1 MYSNV
6 TTGSLDGWDLLYVA
20 PSQLTENLW
29 LIIERQATWVFVIL
43 GNTYDINTS
52 TWRTDADQLIS
63 SQEFWFA
70 LGMTVLYVH
79 RSFSCFDIYS

>member
-1 MYSNV
+1 MAGTRGEWRPPLV
-6 TTGSLDGWDLLYVA
+6 KKLG
-20 PSQLTENLW
+20 

-52 TWRTDADQLIS
+52 TWRTDGDQLIS

-70 LGMTVLYVH
+70 LGMTILCVH
-79 RSFSCFDIYS
+79 RSFSCVSYL